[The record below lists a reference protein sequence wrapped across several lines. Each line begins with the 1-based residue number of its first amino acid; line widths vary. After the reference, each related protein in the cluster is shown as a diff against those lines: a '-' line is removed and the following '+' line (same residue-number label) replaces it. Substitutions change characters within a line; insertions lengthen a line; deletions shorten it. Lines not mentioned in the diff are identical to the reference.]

1 MITDY
6 ADEIQKILVGNVWTV
21 TLLVYGEYFTVDVSH
36 RALTE
41 KDKVNW
47 STYGEKLTRIQ
58 SLIAG
63 WINSTN
69 KLISV
74 ENLDLVT
81 GLLTV
86 NDQPFIV
93 VRNGN
98 TNEHIH
104 RYLQE
109 QANKGNS

>member
-1 MITDY
+1 MSAKY
-6 ADEIQKILVGNVWTV
+6 LDEIQKILVGNVWTV
-21 TLLVYGEYFTVDVSH
+21 VLLVYGEYFTVDVSH

-47 STYGEKLTRIQ
+47 STYGEELTRIQ

-69 KLISV
+69 NLISV
-74 ENLDLVT
+74 ENLDLIT
-81 GLLTV
+81 GLLTIS
-86 NDQPFIV
+86 DQPFIIAKK
-93 VRNGN
+93 GN
-98 TNEHIH
+98 TDEHIH

-109 QANKGNS
+109 QANKGDS